1 MNARARWVGLSSML
15 KDAVE
20 QGSIAV
26 EKIHMATARR
36 PFAIL
41 ESIPA
46 LGPPAELV
54 HEVHDLIVTST
65 YKQIRFWNSAVQ
77 KVVQVALTEGSK
89 EPGSEL

>member
-1 MNARARWVGLSSML
+1 ML

-41 ESIPA
+41 ERIPGVA
-46 LGPPAELV
+46 APAELV

-65 YKQIRFWNSAVQ
+65 YKQIRFWNGAVQ
-77 KVVQVALTEGSK
+77 KVVEVALTERSK
-89 EPGSEL
+89 DTSTPDHE